1 MKILDAQ
8 YSANVTV
15 LDNCEPFFVLSAF
28 LCISEPMYVY
38 FDVKTK
44 YVIVEIYCLNR

>member
-15 LDNCEPFFVLSAF
+15 LDNCEPF
-28 LCISEPMYVY
+28 LCCPLFVY
-38 FDVKTK
+38 FWAYVRIYFDMKTK